1 MARAAS
7 AINQAVGTAETET
20 GGGGL
25 LAPPINQ
32 VSIRRD
38 SRSTGGPRNGFDA
51 VRQSGAAA
59 KP

>member
-20 GGGGL
+20 GGCWL
-25 LAPPINQ
+25 RPLIRYPSDVTPEAPAAFEM
-32 VSIRRD
+32 VLMAS
-38 SRSTGGPRNGFDA
+38 

-59 KP
+59 QP